1 MGKSSMMMLLCVF
14 AHRVVGYLP
23 ALALVLSACA
33 NPHLGLQE
41 LRGGIELGVRRGAG
55 WTTLTVK
62 PPLVIGARTNL
73 SLKNS
78 VFSGSIEGRPVKLY
92 VEKDGIHGQ
101 GPYGN
106 VNVDIYD
113 GPDSMTIEG
122 TWNDNRVHFKVTA
135 ESFRGVI
142 AVWNDNAGLIRTS
155 ETCQYVLDKV
165 DVDGSRMGIS
175 TCLGMPEET
184 RIEVPGPVQDWLTR
198 QELTVVL
205 LALLSSPPTTIQER
219 RWPPT

>member
-1 MGKSSMMMLLCVF
+1 MLLLRVS
-14 AHRVVGYLP
+14 AHRRIASLVG
-23 ALALVLSACA
+23 LAVAFTACA
-33 NPHLGLQE
+33 NPNLGLQE
-41 LRGGIELGVRRGAG
+41 LRGGIEMGVRRGAA

-62 PPLVIGARTNL
+62 PPLVIGPRTNL
-73 SLKNS
+73 SLKKS

-101 GPYGN
+101 GPFGN

-135 ESFRGVI
+135 ESFRGMI
-142 AVWNDNAGLIRTS
+142 AVWNDNAGLIRSS

-165 DVDGSRMGIS
+165 DGDGSRMGIS
-175 TCLGMPEET
+175 TCFGMPEDT

-205 LALLSSPPTTIQER
+205 LALLSSPPTTVQER